1 MVTEEAL
8 EALDLLIWLGNGTH
22 AGELAHCNQST
33 VSRRVQQTLASFNLK
48 LHRIS
53 EAWQMTGDPLLLHLE
68 RQLHQR
74 SRFLGRRALRL
85 QAPYWSSAALCN
97 NLPPRWFSNPFST
110 FGSAHHCL
118 ELLEQRVVD
127 ACLATLPERPASDDT
142 RFACFDLFHS
152 PIHLVTSPT
161 ALVSR
166 LTRPS
171 SAEIGTH
178 CHITTFPFNPRPQK
192 QFIHGF
198 FAHHFQPSRSHK
210 RGQHPGTD
218 PVYFANSLMLKAL
231 GDKIDVISLK
241 VDVPSH
247 YVESL
252 VVLHEYREEPA
263 VAQLVE
269 QLRRQILELSR
280 SEPQL
285 IAVH

>member
-1 MVTEEAL
+1 VP
-8 EALDLLIWLGNGTH
+8 
-22 AGELAHCNQST
+22 
-33 VSRRVQQTLASFNLK
+33 
-48 LHRIS
+48 
-53 EAWQMTGDPLLLHLE
+53 PLLLHLE

-74 SRFLGRRALRL
+74 SWFLGRRALRL
-85 QAPYWSSAALCN
+85 QAPCWSSAALCN

-118 ELLEQRVVD
+118 ELLDQRVVD

-152 PIHLVTSPT
+152 LIHLVTSPT

-178 CHITTFPFNPRPQK
+178 CHIATFPFNPRPQK

-198 FAHHFQPSRSHK
+198 FAHHFQPSDTHK
-210 RGQHPGTD
+210 RGQHPGTGSCLFRQQ
-218 PVYFANSLMLKAL
+218 PHAQSP
-231 GDKIDVISLK
+231 GDKIDVISLE

-252 VVLHEYREEPA
+252 VVLHEYRKEPA